1 MEALRFKVHHLGG
14 RSEELIIET
23 ETIRIGSGAHCDVRL
38 PLDQARFEH
47 VVVRSTSEGILL
59 SARAFD
65 PPPTL
70 DGIDF
75 TETVLPPGAI
85 LHIHDTTIEISP
97 VTRAPEVPAA
107 DQRKRVKNLRP
118 LVILALG
125 IAAAVMM
132 IAAKPRARD
141 TVDDAPAAPDLF
153 TAEPAT
159 CPRSSAEAAE
169 SIAEAKLD
177 LATIKRERSP
187 FHAEDGVLAVPLYEL
202 AAACFRIA
210 GKEEDERGASAAA
223 AQLKVRV
230 ADEFRMHQV
239 RLQYALKVK
248 DWKMAQDEVRTLRD
262 YALTAEASD
271 GSSQHGGARATYAVW
286 LSNLDRKIE
295 LTHGGKKK

>member
-1 MEALRFKVHHLGG
+1 MEALSIKVHHLGG
-14 RSEELIIET
+14 RTEELVIEA
-23 ETIRIGSGAHCDVRL
+23 ETVRIGSGAHCEVRL

-47 VVVRSTSEGILL
+47 VVVCSTPAGVLV

-70 DGIDF
+70 DGVDF
-75 TETVLPPGAI
+75 TETLLPPGATI
-85 LHIHDTTIEISP
+85 CIHESSIEIAP
-97 VTRAPEVPAA
+97 VTRSADAPMTDARRGPKNRRPA
-107 DQRKRVKNLRP
+107 
-118 LVILALG
+118 VILVLG
-125 IAAAVMM
+125 IAAAGL
-132 IAAKPRARD
+132 IFAAKPRGGDAAEE
-141 TVDDAPAAPDLF
+141 APAAPELF
-153 TAEPAT
+153 VGEPAP
-159 CPRSSAEAAE
+159 CPRTAGEAAE
-169 SIAEAKLD
+169 AIAEAKLE

-187 FHAEDGVLAVPLYEL
+187 FHPEDGVVAVPLYEL
-202 AAACFRIA
+202 AASCFRAA
-210 GKEEDERGASAAA
+210 GNQEDEREAAAAA
-223 AQLKVRV
+223 AQLKARV

-271 GSSQHGGARATYAVW
+271 GSSQRGTQASYAVW